1 MLLRTTALS
10 LLTAFGATALP
21 QTVAAQQQ
29 PNCADF
35 RRNADGSWSPT
46 HTFTASGFTL
56 NPSWRFFPGQVYG
69 NTNVVA
75 MLNQNCA
82 SAGSSMPNR

>member
-1 MLLRTTALS
+1 MLWRTAALS
-10 LLTAFGATALP
+10 LFVAFGATALP
-21 QTVAAQQQ
+21 QMAAAQQQ

-35 RRNADGSWSPT
+35 RRNTDGSWSPT

-56 NPSWRFFPGQVYG
+56 DPSWRFFPGQVYG

-82 SAGSSMPNR
+82 SAGSSAPGR